1 MAMTKF
7 QNYDRDQC
15 WPLSG
20 GRTHLLFILELL
32 PPKKPRIQPIL
43 TRCVLIRTRVR
54 KVATRPYLRGV
65 PRPLRLLSKCG
76 VPRVGAHSQKCNT
89 HV

>member
-43 TRCVLIRTRVR
+43 TRCVLE
-54 KVATRPYLRGV
+54 K
-65 PRPLRLLSKCG
+65 
-76 VPRVGAHSQKCNT
+76 NT
-89 HV
+89 HFTKRSNNIKGFLRVQAQAVIFGIMNRQSDGVLFVL

>member
-43 TRCVLIRTRVR
+43 TRCVLEKKYTF
-54 KVATRPYLRGV
+54 Y
-65 PRPLRLLSKCG
+65 
-76 VPRVGAHSQKCNT
+76 
-89 HV
+89 